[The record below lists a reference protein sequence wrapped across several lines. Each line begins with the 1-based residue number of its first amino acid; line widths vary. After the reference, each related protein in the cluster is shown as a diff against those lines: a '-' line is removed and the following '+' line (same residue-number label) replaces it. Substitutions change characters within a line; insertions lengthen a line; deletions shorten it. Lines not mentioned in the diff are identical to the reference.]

1 MTHTPRSIDN
11 LLEDADGLAFKS
23 LNGEGLD
30 EPMRHRYA
38 LVAQAYATIALVEAL
53 RASRGISEDRIRE
66 LIAEAIDTHGAN
78 SPHMHADGSTY

>member
-38 LVAQAYATIALVEAL
+38 LVAQAYAIIALVEAL
-53 RASRGISEDRIRE
+53 RESRGISDDRVRE
-66 LIAEAIDTHGAN
+66 LIAEAIESHGEN
-78 SPHMHADGSTY
+78 SPHIHADGSAY